1 MGRLL
6 LIRSGNRVRIH
17 KPRLPRAWLSEE
29 EGEQTAA
36 AYDRIPDS
44 DKIAAGTAL
53 AVDMAAAAMAVSAA
67 DTAAVM
73 AVSAADS
80 AAAMA
85 VSAAGRNIPPAAGTY
100 FDMAALSIAYD
111 IPPCLS
117 LSFCYICMN
126 SALVMCFRRF

>member
-1 MGRLL
+1 M
-6 LIRSGNRVRIH
+6 RVSLRIG
-17 KPRLPRAWLSEE
+17 KAAADSVWERGKDSQTPAGPRACLPEE
-29 EGEQTAA
+29 EQEQTAA
-36 AYDRIPDS
+36 VYDRIPDS

-53 AVDMAAAAMAVSAA
+53 ADDMAAAAMAVSAA
-67 DTAAVM
+67 DTAAV
-73 AVSAADS
+73 
-80 AAAMA
+80 MA

-126 SALVMCFRRF
+126 SALVMCFR

>member
-1 MGRLL
+1 
-6 LIRSGNRVRIH
+6 
-17 KPRLPRAWLSEE
+17 
-29 EGEQTAA
+29 
-36 AYDRIPDS
+36 
-44 DKIAAGTAL
+44 
-53 AVDMAAAAMAVSAA
+53 MAVSAA
-67 DTAAVM
+67 DPAAVMAVSAADPAAVMAVSAADPAAVMAVSAADPAAVM

>member
-6 LIRSGNRVRIH
+6 LIRSGNGVRIH
-17 KPRLPRAWLSEE
+17 KPRLPRAWLPEE

-36 AYDRIPDS
+36 AHDRIPDS

-53 AVDMAAAAMAVSAA
+53 ADDMAAAAMAVSAA
-67 DTAAVM
+67 D
-73 AVSAADS
+73 S
-80 AAAMA
+80 AAAAA

-100 FDMAALSIAYD
+100 FDRAALSIAYD

-126 SALVMCFRRF
+126 SAVVMCFR